1 MLGEEVVT
9 VANQIRERDILTNTA
24 IKTAIKTVAL
34 PGKPRQTAEPAAAES
49 EASITVPVASV
60 GDIAFVGLGGE
71 IFNESGQTIKKNSPY
86 AHTIVITHCNG
97 AAGYLPI
104 SSAYAEG
111 GYEVQSSAFGPGAD
125 EQLAKAVQAMLNDIK
140 N

>member
-1 MLGEEVVT
+1 MLGEEVIT
-9 VANQIRERDILTNTA
+9 VANQIRERDTLTNTT
-24 IKTAIKTVAL
+24 IKTAIKTVSL
-34 PGKPRQTAEPAAAES
+34 PRKPRQTAEPGAAES
-49 EASITVPVASV
+49 EASITITVATV

-71 IFNESGQTIKKNSPY
+71 IFNEIGQTIKKNSPF

-125 EQLAKAVQAMLNDIK
+125 ERLTKAVQSMLNELK
-140 N
+140 